1 MSPDAAPPPAEVAVS
16 DHPEA
21 GRYEIAVGGER
32 AGVLTYRLDGD
43 VIVFLHAEIDPAREG
58 QGLGSRLARG
68 ALDDARARSLTVV
81 PRCPFVAD
89 FIERHADEYRD
100 LVA

>member
-1 MSPDAAPPPAEVAVS
+1 MNAEPTPPPEVNVT
-16 DHPEA
+16 DHPETH
-21 GRYEIAVGGER
+21 RYEIAVGGER
-32 AGVLTYRLDGD
+32 VGLLAYRLDGA

-68 ALDDARARSLTVV
+68 ALDDARARGLAVV